1 MQIAGANFLKKTTFK
16 TQIEAMKIIQQ
27 NKQIALDWI
36 AAFNTHDVDA
46 ILKLYDDNAIH
57 FSPKLKVREPQT
69 NGFVIG
75 KIQMKQWWDDAFTR
89 LPSLNYELIN
99 LIVDENNLLM
109 EYKRT
114 VDGEADMMVAEVLE
128 IQNGLI
134 VKSRVYH
141 A

>member
-1 MQIAGANFLKKTTFK
+1 
-16 TQIEAMKIIQQ
+16 MKIIQQ

-141 A
+141 G

>member
-1 MQIAGANFLKKTTFK
+1 MN
-16 TQIEAMKIIQQ
+16 IIQQ

-36 AAFNTHDVDA
+36 AAFNAHNVEA

-75 KIQMKQWWDDAFTR
+75 KIQMKQWWDDAFIR

-99 LIVDENNLLM
+99 LIANENNLLM
-109 EYKRT
+109 EYNRT

-141 A
+141 G